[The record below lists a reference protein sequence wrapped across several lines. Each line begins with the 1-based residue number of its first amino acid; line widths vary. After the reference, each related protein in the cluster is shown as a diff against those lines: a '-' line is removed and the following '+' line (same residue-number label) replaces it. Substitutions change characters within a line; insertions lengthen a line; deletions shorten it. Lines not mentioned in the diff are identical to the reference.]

1 MKNKITAFGYNSVL
15 LVLLLFVLSGAGNF
29 AAGQESEAGRLIF
42 LKTFPGSSPEYT
54 RVEVT
59 ENGSAIFQGG
69 KIAEPE
75 EPETFTLSPETTKEL
90 FRLAAAL
97 GYFRNLTLEF
107 PKKIANMGEKTFVYE
122 KGARHGEVKYNFTQN
137 KSAQR
142 LQTLF
147 ENIAIGRNLMGELAF
162 RARFDRLGVAE
173 SLRKFDRALT
183 EGQLVDLPE
192 FVPVLARIE
201 KDRRI
206 MKLARNHAG
215 RLIAR
220 LENSSARLQLE
231 HGDTV
236 ANRYV
241 SLVVREEGQGS
252 FEQRRFQDKPQPQ
265 SMVFPA
271 KFRARLWELAV
282 QVAAQQEKSARAS
295 PGRFTGY
302 RLTYEKGAAKKQ
314 LAFSSPP
321 TAIVAEI
328 VHILNTVVEQERLL
342 AKLLTTKE
350 KDRFMLQVVM
360 QEVDTALKRNA
371 VADPRVFVP
380 VMEEIAGDEKRHKI
394 ERDLARGMLKRI
406 RSAQPAGKLEIGSTE
421 Q

>member
-1 MKNKITAFGYNSVL
+1 MQNKKIILKRVAAL
-15 LVLLLFVLSGAGNF
+15 LVLLLVLGGGGNF
-29 AAGQESEAGRLIF
+29 AAGQGSEAGRLIF

-54 RVEVT
+54 RVEVS
-59 ENGSAIFQGG
+59 ENGRALFQGG

-75 EPETFTLSPETTKEL
+75 EPETFTLSPETTAEL

-97 GYFRNLTLEF
+97 GYFRNLTLEV

-122 KGARHGEVKYNFTQN
+122 KGARRGEVKYNYTQSN
-137 KSAQR
+137 VAR
-142 LQTLF
+142 MLQTLF
-147 ENIAIGRNLMGELAF
+147 ENIAFGRNLMGELAF

-173 SLRKFDRALT
+173 SLRNFDEALT
-183 EGQLVDLPE
+183 EGHLVDLPG
-192 FVPVLARIE
+192 FVPVLAGIA
-201 KDRRI
+201 KDRRL
-206 MKLARNHAG
+206 MRLARNHAG
-215 RLIAR
+215 RLLAR
-220 LENSSARLQLE
+220 LENTFARLQLE
-231 HGDTV
+231 HGDTL

-241 SLVVREEGQGS
+241 SLVVLEDGQGS
-252 FEQRRFQDKPQPQ
+252 FEQRRFHDKPQPQ

-271 KFRARLWELAV
+271 KFRDRLWELAA
-282 QVAAQQEKSARAS
+282 QVAAKQERSTRAS
-295 PGRFTGY
+295 PGKFTGY
-302 RLTYEKGAAKKQ
+302 RLTYEKGATKKQ

-321 TAIVAEI
+321 TAMVAEI

-394 ERDLARGMLKRI
+394 ERDLARRMLKRI
-406 RSAQPAGKLEIGSTE
+406 RSEQPDGKLGIGSTE